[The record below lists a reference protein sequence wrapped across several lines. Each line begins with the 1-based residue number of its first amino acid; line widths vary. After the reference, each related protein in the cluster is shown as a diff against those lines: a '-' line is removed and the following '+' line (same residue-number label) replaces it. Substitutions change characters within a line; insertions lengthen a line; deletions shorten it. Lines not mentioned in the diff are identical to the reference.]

1 MYLTTKLNIWQEG
14 SKHICLIQLVPA
26 DCPRRDRLERD
37 FGWFAHCSGRVIL
50 LIVLHTTET
59 WLISCGDAIFRFS
72 YSIHFLSLHHIY
84 WKYIKYQLTGSPF
97 KVLQSIIWK
106 ALFFSCFSFKS
117 YWTLIECPD
126 GTYGKYCLRR
136 CNCPEAV
143 RCDHVHGKCDVTCP
157 AGLTGPNCQ
166 KGNERLLP

>member
-1 MYLTTKLNIWQEG
+1 MPYPVSTGWLSQKRQAGERFRMICSLFRKSNTLNSVAHHG
-14 SKHICLIQLVPA
+14 NLVNFL
-26 DCPRRDRLERD
+26 R
-37 FGWFAHCSGRVIL
+37 GWN
-50 LIVLHTTET
+50 
-59 WLISCGDAIFRFS
+59 FS
-72 YSIHFLSLHHIY
+72 FFLFHSFLSLHYIY